1 MAKTK
6 IYLADLAH
14 TQAVNDAAQTVPLG
28 IGYIKAYAI
37 AAFGSAVDITL
48 FKHPEKFLAAIANEA
63 PDIIGMTNY
72 GWNENLNLQ
81 IGAYVRSKLPDALI
95 VVGGPN
101 IDPEA
106 DRRKTFL
113 KRHSYADFTVVD
125 GGEEP
130 FAELI
135 AWWQQGASDESL
147 LPNNVVWLEGD
158 TVRATRERKLTRE
171 ITGVPSPY
179 LDGYLDEFLDAG
191 MCPLLETNRGC
202 PFQCTFCAWGMASKD
217 LVRRFS
223 LETAMAEIA
232 YVGARSQARKWI
244 ICDANFG
251 LLKRDVE
258 LAHAIR
264 AVKDK
269 YGAPDFCQMWMAK
282 NVTDRNLEIANILGD
297 MVMPVMAVQSMNQE
311 VLKEIKRDNISL
323 ETYRKYQELFHDA
336 GAVTASDVIV
346 PLPAETLGTHLEGL
360 RELFD
365 AGVDVI
371 LNHNMRLLAG
381 AETNSEETRT
391 KFEFKTRY
399 RLIHGDAGAYRT
411 PDGDEIRTF
420 EVEES
425 LRSTSTMSEQD
436 LFFLRRLHFLVD
448 FCWNI
453 DVYKPLLKIA
463 QGHGTNPLDVILSLL
478 KETLSAPQTSAF
490 WQEFESA
497 SQAEW
502 FDTEDD
508 IRAHFSL
515 EPNFQKL
522 IDQDFDKLNIKFSV
536 RILET
541 YKAAFDAAIIQAIQN
556 SAETA
561 TEELN
566 LFSPEVFSRFPSLS
580 LECSEIL
587 VDSHVPLAGDRGPMR
602 LVPAPRRQAFLD
614 ILRTQPNLSVSKLIN
629 VEGYRLQE
637 LGYVPAPTVEA
648 A

>member
-1 MAKTK
+1 MTVK

-14 TQAVNDAAQTVPLG
+14 TQAVNDAALTVPLG
-28 IGYIKAYAI
+28 IGYIKAYAV
-37 AAFGSAVDITL
+37 AALGPEVDIRL
-48 FKHPEKFLAAIANEA
+48 FKYPEKFLEA
-63 PDIIGMTNY
+63 VSLSPPDIIGMTNY
-72 GWNENLNLQ
+72 GWNEHLNLQ
-81 IGAYVRSKLPDALI
+81 IGKYVRRQLPEALI

-101 IDPEA
+101 IDPEE
-106 DRRKTFL
+106 DRRRMFL
-113 KRHSYADFTVVD
+113 KRHDYADFAVVD

-130 FAELI
+130 FAELV
-135 AWWQQGASDESL
+135 AWKIQGGKDRDA
-147 LPNNVVWLEGD
+147 LPHNLVWLDGEIIH
-158 TVRATRERKLTRE
+158 ATSERKLTKV

-223 LETAMAEIA
+223 EETALAEIA
-232 YVGARSQARKWI
+232 YVGARSKAKKWI

-251 LLKRDVE
+251 LLKRDVD
-258 LAHAIR
+258 LARAIR
-264 AVKDK
+264 GVKDR

-297 MVMPVMAVQSMNQE
+297 MVMPVMSVQSMNQD

-323 ETYRKYQELFHDA
+323 DTYRKYQELFHDA

-346 PLPAETLGTHLEGL
+346 PLPAETLETHLAGL

-381 AETNSEETRT
+381 AETNSKETRT
-391 KFEFKTRY
+391 RFQFKTRY
-399 RLIHGDAGAYRT
+399 RLIHGDAGAYTT
-411 PDGDEIRTF
+411 PSGDEIRTF

-425 LRSTSTMSEQD
+425 LRSTSTMSEED
-436 LFFLRRLHFLVD
+436 LFYLRRLHFLVD

-463 QGHGTNPLDVILSLL
+463 QRHGANPLDVLLNLLDESL
-478 KETLSAPQTSAF
+478 EHPQTQPFWAAF
-490 WQEFESA
+490 EQA

-508 IRAHFSL
+508 IRTHFNR
-515 EPNFQKL
+515 EENFQKL
-522 IDQDFDKLNIKFSV
+522 IAQDFDKLNIKFSV
-536 RILET
+536 HILQA
-541 YKAAFDAAIIQAIQN
+541 YKAAFDDAIVSAIQN
-556 SAETA
+556 QAPKA
-561 TEELN
+561 
-566 LFSPEVFSRFPSLS
+566 SPEIKPVSATVFSRFPPLS
-580 LECSEIL
+580 LESSEIL
-587 VDSHVPLAGDRGPMR
+587 VDQLLPGDRGPLK

-614 ILRTQPNLSVSKLIN
+614 ILKTQPNLSVSKLIN
-629 VEGYRLQE
+629 VQGYRLQE
-637 LGYVPAPTVEA
+637 LGYVPADTVEA